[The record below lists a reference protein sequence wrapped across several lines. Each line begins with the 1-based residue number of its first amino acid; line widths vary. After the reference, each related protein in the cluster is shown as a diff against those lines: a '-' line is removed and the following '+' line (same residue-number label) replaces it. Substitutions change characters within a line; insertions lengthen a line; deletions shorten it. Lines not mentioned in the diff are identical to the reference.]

1 MGPWRAGKDLRLTR
15 VSSGGGYSAAV
26 VPRCLLPI
34 SRGTEISNPVPS
46 SSESANHRF
55 RDGGGHHRQDGVAT
69 ECGMARRSPS
79 VSWRCSRRAH
89 TKAVIN
95 VARPIYPRPKPAST
109 CEKRLSLTW
118 RDADY
123 PVDIWRYTSRPFLY
137 SRECLDVGMLQAER
151 NRGNRLVSIHFG
163 R

>member
-15 VSSGGGYSAAV
+15 VSSGGRV
-26 VPRCLLPI
+26 LC
-34 SRGTEISNPVPS
+34 
-46 SSESANHRF
+46 
-55 RDGGGHHRQDGVAT
+55 
-69 ECGMARRSPS
+69 RRSPTLS
-79 VSWRCSRRAH
+79 VAYLARNRNFESSSLQQRVCEPSVPRWGRSPSTRRHGAAIPERFLALLAPRAH
-89 TKAVIN
+89 QGGIN